1 MPLYKRGT
9 VWRIRFTTPGG
20 LLVRQ
25 SAQTEDKQAAQE
37 LHDTLKAASWRV
49 AKLGQKPVRT
59 WDEAAYRW
67 LQETQD
73 KKSHHSDVIIVKWLQ
88 PHMTMKPLGE
98 ISRDLVAKIAEAKRK
113 DTSPSRANRIIAL
126 IRAVLRRAEVEWEW
140 IEKAPTLRMYREPK
154 RRVRWLT
161 PEELNRLLL
170 ELPEHQREAAIF
182 AAATGLRQANVV
194 RLEWSQVNLASK
206 TAWIHAD
213 QAKGGRDIHVSLNE
227 TALAVLKRQ
236 LGRHPKRVFTYK
248 GEPYNRVY
256 TKAWQ
261 HALKRAGIENFR
273 WHDLRH
279 TWASWLAQKG
289 VPLSDIQE
297 MGGWETPA
305 MVQRYAHLSPAHL
318 AHRAQLLDGL
328 IDTNSAQPPNSSS
341 VSS

>member
-1 MPLYKRGT
+1 MSLYKRGT
-9 VWRIRFTTPGG
+9 VWWVRFTTPSGE
-20 LLVRQ
+20 LIRR
-25 SAQTEDKQAAQE
+25 SAQTDDRHAAQE
-37 LHDTLKAASWRV
+37 LHDTLKAASWRMQ
-49 AKLGQKPVRT
+49 KLGQKATRT

-67 LQETQD
+67 LQETEG
-73 KKSHHSDVIIVKWLQ
+73 KKSHHSDIFIMRWLQ
-88 PHMTMKPLGE
+88 PHLSMKPLSD
-98 ISRDLVAKIAEAKRK
+98 ISRDYVAQVAEIKRR
-113 DTSPSRANRIIAL
+113 DTSPSRANRVIAL
-126 IRAVLRRAEVEWEW
+126 IRSVLRRAELEWGW
-140 IEKAPTLRMYREPK
+140 IDKAPSLRLYREPK

-170 ELPEHQREAAIF
+170 ELPEHQREAVIF
-182 AAATGLRQANVV
+182 AATTGLRQANVV
-194 RLEWSQVNLASK
+194 RLEWSQVNMVGK

-227 TALAVLKRQ
+227 TALAVLHRQ
-236 LGRHPKRVFTYK
+236 LGKHPVRVFTYK
-248 GEPYNRVY
+248 GKPYDRAY

-261 HALKRAGIENFR
+261 KALKRAGIENFR

-341 VSS
+341 VST